1 MDQREVLSIAR
12 EYPFI
17 PLKQPTRDSMT
28 DEQFN
33 AIMAEGYEQAK
44 AGEGLPVDEAFA
56 KIRESI

>member
-1 MDQREVLSIAR
+1 MDQREMLSIAR

-17 PLKQPTRDSMT
+17 LLKQPTRDSMT